1 MDSIETASE
10 PKFAIGMVARLTGLN
25 QHTLRMWE
33 RRYAVVSAQRAPN
46 GRRLYSQADVER
58 LILIKHLVD
67 CGDSIGQVAGMQSET
82 LKSRAEKV
90 RATAAGLAEDNG
102 AAIEVG
108 VLGEYLTTQLDDPKA
123 LPPGIAIV
131 SRVAAVGRF
140 RAEIKRLRPD
150 ALVLEF
156 PVVDCETS
164 ALVADL
170 KKQSGA
176 THVVVAYGFGRSA
189 DLEALRCKGIQT
201 VRSPNGPA
209 ELFSM
214 LVGKPTVSADAAS
227 VRERET
233 PAEEASDVTI
243 PPRRYSPDELSKL
256 ASRSSA
262 VQCECPKH
270 LVDLVI
276 SLSAFEE
283 YSGACEDRNAD
294 DAALHAYLHVATAQ
308 VRAKIEEA
316 LTRVAR
322 AEGLLPY
329 PS

>member
-1 MDSIETASE
+1 
-10 PKFAIGMVARLTGLN
+10 
-25 QHTLRMWE
+25 
-33 RRYAVVSAQRAPN
+33 
-46 GRRLYSQADVER
+46 
-58 LILIKHLVD
+58 
-67 CGDSIGQVAGMQSET
+67 
-82 LKSRAEKV
+82 
-90 RATAAGLAEDNG
+90 
-102 AAIEVG
+102 
-108 VLGEYLTTQLDDPKA
+108 
-123 LPPGIAIV
+123 
-131 SRVAAVGRF
+131 
-140 RAEIKRLRPD
+140 
-150 ALVLEF
+150 
-156 PVVDCETS
+156 
-164 ALVADL
+164 
-170 KKQSGA
+170 
-176 THVVVAYGFGRSA
+176 
-189 DLEALRCKGIQT
+189 
-201 VRSPNGPA
+201 
-209 ELFSM
+209 M